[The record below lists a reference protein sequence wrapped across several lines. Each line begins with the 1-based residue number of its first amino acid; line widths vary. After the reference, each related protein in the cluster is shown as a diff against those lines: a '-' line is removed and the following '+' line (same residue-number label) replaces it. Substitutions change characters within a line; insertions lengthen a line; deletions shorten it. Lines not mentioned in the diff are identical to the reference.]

1 MTLPSPAHTGNKT
14 STLRGH
20 VLPCLKLFLGS
31 CRPWHEVQLC
41 LSLGFCR
48 LPPPP
53 RPFPAPASPAV
64 GLAGYSGPLCLRITS
79 SVCNASPLPCLAELF
94 IHLGLLYLLPFAGS
108 LDPSPILYLLS
119 PACPPPTKCLPK
131 TLAEGCGGTGGE
143 PHLGSSP
150 CVCAQVQP

>member
-53 RPFPAPASPAV
+53 PLPSSSQPCSGTCRLFWASLPSHNFLSLQCLPTSLSGRAI
-64 GLAGYSGPLCLRITS
+64 YSSGPVILASLCRKPGLQS
-79 SVCNASPLPCLAELF
+79 NSLPVVPCL
-94 IHLGLLYLLPFAGS
+94 
-108 LDPSPILYLLS
+108 
-119 PACPPPTKCLPK
+119 PPPTKCLPK